1 MRMNREKLNRHK
13 QNKRELAL
21 IERQLDKLYE
31 RLEGVE
37 TVSGKVTKSGD
48 DFPYIEEHITVQMA
62 EPKAATA
69 IKDRIREKEAR
80 REKLLA
86 EIEEVENFIA
96 SLPESIEKEI
106 MEMIYIDGMSQQD
119 VGDTLNLE
127 RSGISKKINACLKDS
142 QHSHF

>member
-1 MRMNREKLNRHK
+1 MNREKLNRNK

-21 IERQLDKLYE
+21 IERQLDRLYE
-31 RLEGVE
+31 RLEDVE

-80 REKLLA
+80 REKLMA
-86 EIEEVENFIA
+86 EIEEVEKFI
-96 SLPESIEKEI
+96 SGCSEGIEKQVL
-106 MEMIYIDGMSQQD
+106 EMVYLDDMSQRD
-119 VGDTLNLE
+119 AAEVVGYSYGRVSQL
-127 RSGISKKINACLKDS
+127 ISKAVKD
-142 QHSHF
+142 

>member
-1 MRMNREKLNRHK
+1 MNREKLNRHK

-21 IERQLDKLYE
+21 IERQLDRLYE
-31 RLEGVE
+31 RLEDVE

-69 IKDRIREKEAR
+69 IKERIREKEAR

-86 EIEEVENFIA
+86 EIEEVEKFI
-96 SLPESIEKEI
+96 SGCSEGIEKQVL
-106 MEMIYIDGMSQQD
+106 EMVYLEDMSQRD
-119 VGDTLNLE
+119 AAEAVGYTQA
-127 RSGISKKINACLKDS
+127 RVSQIIRGAVKDL
-142 QHSHF
+142 

>member
-1 MRMNREKLNRHK
+1 MNREKLNRHK

-21 IERQLDKLYE
+21 IERRLDKLYE

-69 IKDRIREKEAR
+69 LKDRIREKENR
-80 REKLLA
+80 RGQLLV
-86 EIEEVENFIA
+86 EIREVESFI
-96 SLPESIEKEI
+96 SGLPDGIEKQV
-106 MEMIYIDGMSQQD
+106 MEMVYLEDMSQRD
-119 VGDTLNLE
+119 TAEAVGYTQSMVS
-127 RSGISKKINACLKDS
+127 RIIKGALKDS
-142 QHSHF
+142 

>member
-1 MRMNREKLNRHK
+1 MNREKLNRHK

-86 EIEEVENFIA
+86 DIEEVENFIA

>member
-1 MRMNREKLNRHK
+1 MNREKLNRNK

-21 IERQLDKLYE
+21 IERQLDRLYE
-31 RLEGVE
+31 RLEDVE

-69 IKDRIREKEAR
+69 LKDRIREKEAR

>member
-1 MRMNREKLNRHK
+1 MNREKLNRHK

-37 TVSGKVTKSGD
+37 TVSGKVAKSGD

-86 EIEEVENFIA
+86 EIEEVEKFI
-96 SLPESIEKEI
+96 SGCSEGIEKQVL
-106 MEMIYIDGMSQQD
+106 EMVYLDGENQYGTADALGITQGRVSQ
-119 VGDTLNLE
+119 
-127 RSGISKKINACLKDS
+127 IIKKICEN
-142 QHSHF
+142 

>member
-1 MRMNREKLNRHK
+1 MNREKLNRHK

-62 EPKAATA
+62 EPKTSTA
-69 IKDRIREKEAR
+69 IKERIREKESR

-86 EIEEVENFIA
+86 EIEEVEKCI
-96 SLPESIEKEI
+96 SGCSEGIEKQVL
-106 MEMIYIDGMSQQD
+106 EMVYLEDMSQRD
-119 VGDTLNLE
+119 AAEVVGYSYGRVSQL
-127 RSGISKKINACLKDS
+127 ISKAVKD
-142 QHSHF
+142 

>member
-1 MRMNREKLNRHK
+1 MNREKLNRHK

-86 EIEEVENFIA
+86 EIEEVEKFI
-96 SLPESIEKEI
+96 SGCSEGIEKQVL
-106 MEMIYIDGMSQQD
+106 EMVYLDGENQYGTADALGITHGRVSQ
-119 VGDTLNLE
+119 
-127 RSGISKKINACLKDS
+127 IIKKICEN
-142 QHSHF
+142 

>member
-1 MRMNREKLNRHK
+1 MNREKLNRHK

-69 IKDRIREKEAR
+69 LKDRIRKKEAR
-80 REKLLA
+80 KEKLLA
-86 EIEEVENFIA
+86 EIKEVEAFI
-96 SLPESIEKEI
+96 SGCSEGIEKQVL
-106 MEMIYIDGMSQQD
+106 EMVYLDGENQYGTADALGITQGRVSQ
-119 VGDTLNLE
+119 
-127 RSGISKKINACLKDS
+127 IIKKICEN
-142 QHSHF
+142 

>member
-1 MRMNREKLNRHK
+1 MNREKLNRHK

-69 IKDRIREKEAR
+69 LKDRIREKEDR

-86 EIEEVENFIA
+86 EIKEVEAFI
-96 SLPESIEKEI
+96 SGCSEGIEKQVLETV
-106 MEMIYIDGMSQQD
+106 YLDGENQYGTADALGITQGRVSQ
-119 VGDTLNLE
+119 
-127 RSGISKKINACLKDS
+127 IIKKICEN
-142 QHSHF
+142 

>member
-1 MRMNREKLNRHK
+1 MNREKLNRHK

-86 EIEEVENFIA
+86 EIEEVEKFIA